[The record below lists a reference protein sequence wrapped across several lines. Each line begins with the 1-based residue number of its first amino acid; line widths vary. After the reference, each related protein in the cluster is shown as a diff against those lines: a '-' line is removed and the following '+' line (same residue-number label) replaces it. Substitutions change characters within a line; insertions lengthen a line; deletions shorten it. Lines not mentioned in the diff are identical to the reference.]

1 MIFMKKRKEILYF
14 VLCGIA
20 LLALCLLSLRVGAG
34 RLSTEAFYGGLFR
47 REGYETASVI
57 LYHLRL
63 PRLLGGLLAGVGL
76 SLGGI
81 LLQSVT
87 GNPMASPS
95 LVGVNAGAGFGV
107 ILTLTFLPY
116 HLYTLPIA
124 AFLGAFLTTLLI
136 AVLSAR
142 LGMGRTSLVL
152 TGLAIGAI
160 LSAGISLLALLDTD
174 VLASYQAFSVGSLA
188 SVMMESLLLPALL
201 ILASLAVSLVFASSM
216 DLLAFG
222 GGMAGRLGIRVKPLR
237 LLTMLLA
244 SLSAAAAVS
253 FAGLLGFV
261 GLMAPHI
268 SSRFVRSRLRVRI
281 PASALC
287 GALLVV
293 AADLCGRLLFS
304 PGEIPVGVLMS
315 LLGAPFFLILLLRK
329 GDGEYA

>member
-1 MIFMKKRKEILYF
+1 MKQRKEALYF
-14 VLCGIA
+14 TLGGIA
-20 LLALCLLSLRVGAG
+20 LFALCLLSLRVGG
-34 RLSTEAFYGGLFR
+34 GGLSASEFYGGLFG

-81 LLQSVT
+81 LLQSIT

-124 AFLGAFLTTLLI
+124 AFVGAFLTTLLI
-136 AVLSAR
+136 VGLSAR
-142 LGMGRTSLVL
+142 LGMGRTALVL
-152 TGLAIGAI
+152 IGLAIGAI
-160 LSAGISLLALLDTD
+160 LSAGISLLSLLDTD

-188 SVMMESLLLPALL
+188 AVMTESLVLPALL
-201 ILASLAVSLVFASSM
+201 ILVSITVSLVIAPSM

-222 GGMAGRLGIRVKPLR
+222 GSMAGHLGVRVKALR
-237 LLTMLLA
+237 LFAMILA

-268 SSRFVRSRLRVRI
+268 SSRFVGSKLRVRI
-281 PASALC
+281 PASVLC
-287 GALLVV
+287 GAVLVV

-315 LLGAPFFLILLLRK
+315 LLGAPFFLVLLLRK
-329 GDGEYA
+329 GGGENA